1 MADQPVWN
9 PSDKDADVTLSDSN
23 RTWMQNAG
31 TVGSVRST
39 VALSSGKWRVQLLHI
54 TSAGSANR
62 HGFATAAHSINV
74 APGEDTT
81 SWAINGQG
89 DSEYN
94 GTTVSLGGNYGNGAV
109 VNLYIDIDAGN
120 IWYGDSTG
128 PFSGDPAAGTGAHHT
143 FTGGTSIYLCD
154 GMNGGGSNR
163 GGTLRLLADY
173 TGSAP
178 SGFTDGWGGS
188 APAITGTASIT
199 EAGDG
204 VSAAGALRLAGAA
217 SITEAGDSISSAGAL
232 HIQAAATVTLDNDS
246 VTAVIGI
253 TPVLA
258 DGAITEAD
266 DSVSSAGVLP
276 ITGSASI
283 TGDDDS
289 LTGAGALFILGAGS
303 ALEDDDSVASA
314 AALLIQGGAA
324 IDEGADLIS
333 AEGAILI
340 VGAAN
345 IVEDDDSVVAND
357 FVPRGRADLYE
368 EDDFLRFHGGIS
380 AEWMQEQATKGDIPN
395 WNHCARC
402 HKEMRPN
409 QLLAERRRVGSSVS
423 WTGLYVCSDCL
434 DPIHPQD
441 RQPRVMGGDPRPV
454 PNARPFRG
462 S

>member
-62 HGFATAAHSINV
+62 HGFATASHSISV

-89 DSEYN
+89 DSESN

-109 VNLYIDIDAGN
+109 VNLYIDIAAGK

-188 APAITGTASIT
+188 APAITGTVSIT

-217 SITEAGDSISSAGAL
+217 SITEAGDSLSSAGAL
-232 HIQAAATVTLDNDS
+232 HIRAAATVTLDNDS

-266 DSVSSAGVLP
+266 DSISASGVLP

-289 LTGAGALFILGAGS
+289 LTGAGALFILATGS

-333 AEGAILI
+333 AEGALLI

-357 FVPRGRADLYE
+357 FVPRGRLDIL
-368 EDDFLRFHGGIS
+368 EDPDFLRATGGTPP
-380 AEWMQEQATKGDIPN
+380 EWFTQEATRHDYAN
-395 WNHCARC
+395 WNQCPRCAR
-402 HKEMRPN
+402 KVRPN
-409 QLLAERRRVGSSVS
+409 KMHQQMEYRGPRLV
-423 WTGLYVCSDCL
+423 WTGLYVCSSCL
-434 DPIHPQD
+434 DDPQ
-441 RQPRVMGGDPRPV
+441 QQGIWPRETGGDPRPV
-454 PNARPFRG
+454 ILARPRRD
-462 S
+462 